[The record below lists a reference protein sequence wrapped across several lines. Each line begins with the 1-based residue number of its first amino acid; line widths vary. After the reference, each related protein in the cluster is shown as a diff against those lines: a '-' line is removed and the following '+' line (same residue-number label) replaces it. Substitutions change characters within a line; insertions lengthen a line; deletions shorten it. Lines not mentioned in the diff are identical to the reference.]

1 MSLNI
6 PEFMPILS
14 AGSHAGPQD
23 GACIMEYASFLNGEE
38 WTDFP
43 SCTNRILAS
52 IAQCV
57 NDDLDGESRQSL
69 LPLLPRLMGT
79 GPRDEAPVETSTAIG
94 EAAVRHVQP
103 LVGHPNFDGQ
113 GLDWAAQAGLDLAH
127 DPSRPSWAADSAYTA
142 VRLAGGDQIAFLS
155 ALIDAYDKAVG
166 RTAPA
171 TVTEDDLRRCAELTG
186 AKA

>member
-14 AGSHAGPQD
+14 RGGHTSPAE
-23 GACIMEYASFLNGEE
+23 GACIMEYASFLNGEA
-38 WTDFP
+38 WTDAP
-43 SCTNRILAS
+43 SCTDHLLADAARY
-52 IAQCV
+52 I
-57 NDDLDGESRQSL
+57 NDELDDEDRQRL

-79 GPRDEAPVETSTAIG
+79 AASSDRATQAILDAAAKFVEHLSGHEEHFVSSCAEAAQDRAAHGSTAAVS
-94 EAAVRHVQP
+94 EAHIATSGAGMD
-103 LVGHPNFDGQ
+103 LVE
-113 GLDWAAQAGLDLAH
+113 
-127 DPSRPSWAADSAYTA
+127 
-142 VRLAGGDQIAFLS
+142 FLS
-155 ALIDAYDKAVG
+155 TLIDAYDKATG